1 MNVTPQMDHLMHK
14 LKFNGRARCPQ
25 RAGFPFPGAL
35 NFGALGQHALPPL
48 RGLVKIMLLCLLIAP
63 IANAQSS
70 RIPLFDGKS
79 LEGWEKLKDDRH
91 LWRVEDNL
99 ITGGSL
105 TEKVPHNS
113 FLSTKQSFHNFDLRL
128 KIRIKGTEGFINSG
142 VQIRSVRVSGSHEMS
157 GYQVDAGNGWW
168 GKLYD
173 ESRRNKVIGEA
184 ANLDAVNRAVKPTG
198 WNEYRIL
205 AEGPRIRSW
214 INGVLALDYTETDPN
229 IAQDGYIGI
238 QVHGGGKALVQVSDV
253 SIKELPAT
261 LDAPTW
267 KKIKLK
273 SSFPQKSK

>member
-1 MNVTPQMDHLMHK
+1 MRK
-14 LKFNGRARCPQ
+14 LISSTCSQQN
-25 RAGFPFPGAL
+25 
-35 NFGALGQHALPPL
+35 NPL
-48 RGLVKIMLLCLLIAP
+48 LFTLRVILFILLATP
-63 IANAQSS
+63 IANAQNA
-70 RIPLFDGKS
+70 RRPLFDGKS
-79 LEGWEKLKDDRH
+79 LEGWETLKDDLH
-91 LWRVEDNL
+91 LCRIDKGF

-113 FLSTKQSFHNFDLRL
+113 FIATKQSFHNFDLRL

-184 ANLDAVNRAVKPTG
+184 ADLDAVNRAVKPTG

-238 QVHGGGKALVQVSDV
+238 QVHGGGKALVQVRDIT
-253 SIKELPAT
+253 IKELPAT
-261 LDAPTW
+261 PNAPTW
-267 KKIKLK
+267 EKIRLK
-273 SSFPQKSK
+273 SSSPKKSK